1 MTDINNPEREDYW
14 DKVAQRQQNVPSGI
28 TIPAGALEAGA
39 RLLCKRAGYDW
50 TVTPS
55 VHEHWREEARA
66 AFLAMVG
73 NWEGMGIG
81 PAVEKS
87 FGIPRPHLMLP
98 LPQETTD
105 GK

>member
-1 MTDINNPEREDYW
+1 MFPENRRPAL
-14 DKVAQRQQNVPSGI
+14 KRLIAKAKLPGAAVPM
-28 TIPAGALEAGA
+28 A
-39 RLLCKRAGYDW
+39 
-50 TVTPS
+50 
-55 VHEHWREEARA
+55 
-66 AFLAMVG
+66 G